1 MLITASL
8 LLKLWALDSPSSNP
22 VSLVGRFHSLGKVD
36 GAGIPRHSWQPLVP
50 STSEWALRQEG
61 ADVPDLSWEFFG
73 LSMS

>member
-36 GAGIPRHSWQPLVP
+36 GAGIPRHSWQPLVL
-50 STSEWALRQEG
+50 STSEWALRQEE

-73 LSMS
+73 LGMS